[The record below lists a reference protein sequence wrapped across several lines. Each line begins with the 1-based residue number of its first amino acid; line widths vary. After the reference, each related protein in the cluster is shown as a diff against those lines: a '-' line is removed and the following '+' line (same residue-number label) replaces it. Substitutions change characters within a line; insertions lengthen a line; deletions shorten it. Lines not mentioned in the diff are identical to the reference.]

1 MISGIGIFHGIGKAM
16 ESTGALRAEAGFA
29 AAMDVGSSF
38 ATALADAATS
48 TIGKLQHAEQLSVQ
62 ALQGGDIQTRDVVDA
77 VMNAEQSLQAA
88 VAIRDKII
96 SAYLEVSRMAI

>member
-1 MISGIGIFHGIGKAM
+1 MIASIGIIDGLGK
-16 ESTGALRAEAGFA
+16 LAEQAG
-29 AAMDVGSSF
+29 
-38 ATALADAATS
+38 AATS
-48 TIGKLQHAEQLSVQ
+48 GAGASAGIGNAFSVALSDAASATVDKLHHAEQLSVK